1 MAGVNLPIEYKLVL
15 LILLIGGSI
24 VMGYGARR
32 LGFPDHW
39 SRRLMLFLLLGPY
52 TLVGFLALW
61 GLELAGQH
69 ALLPLIGF
77 VLMAVGAF
85 VGIMLARALGL
96 NRGESGAFAMAC
108 GASNLGFT
116 MGGTVNFVLF
126 GETGLALASIFT
138 SFWTFGLVL
147 ILYPIARY
155 YGTSDRQPIWRLLW
169 ANFYDVRSLPLLGV
183 LAGIACNLLGLQ
195 RPEAVERYHLMTLL
209 IIGGVFIAFFT
220 TGLRLYFTRMRHKA
234 ALYGIVAAVKFL
246 LLPAAAALILIILD
260 IAGLGLAEPGN
271 RVVLV
276 QASTA
281 VGIYAVIIAN
291 LFYLDDKM
299 ATRLFFT
306 NTVLY
311 LLIILPA
318 VVLLLA

>member
-1 MAGVNLPIEYKLVL
+1 
-15 LILLIGGSI
+15 
-24 VMGYGARR
+24 MGYGARR
-32 LGFPDHW
+32 LGFPDRLV
-39 SRRLMLFLLLGPY
+39 RRLMLFLVLGPY

-85 VGIMLARALGL
+85 AGIMLARVLRL
-96 NRGESGAFAMAC
+96 NRGETGAFAMAC

-126 GETGLALASIFT
+126 GETGLALASIFA
-138 SFWTFGLVL
+138 SFWTFGLVI

-155 YGTSDRQPIWRLLW
+155 YGNSERQSVWRLLW
-169 ANFYDVRSLPLLGV
+169 ANFHDVRSLPLLGV
-183 LAGIACNLLGLQ
+183 LAGIACNLSGLP
-195 RPEAVERYHLMTLL
+195 RPEAVERYHVITLM
-209 IIGGVFIAFFT
+209 IIGGVVIAFFT
-220 TGLRLYFTRMRHKA
+220 TGLRLYFTRTRHGA
-234 ALYGIVAAVKFL
+234 ALFSIVATVKFL
-246 LLPAAAALILIILD
+246 LLPATAGLILLILHLT
-260 IAGLGLAEPGN
+260 GLGLSEPGN
-271 RVVLV
+271 RVVMV

-299 ATRLFFT
+299 ASRLFFA

-311 LLIILPA
+311 LLVVLPL
-318 VVLLLA
+318 VVLLLG